1 MRLVLKILACALFWL
16 GTATAQPTN
25 DNVFVVAEVPVEA
38 EAGSATEAR
47 RIAIDQG
54 RRQAMDILLRRVT
67 AEADWGYLPQLAIG
81 RQAAAG
87 QPLQTD
93 PGAGFDNSF
102 YDYTAKSAVYL
113 DNSQLP
119 ALEEGF
125 AVQDEK
131 SSSRSYSA
139 RITYRFKADEIR
151 NLLKRARI
159 PYSESQTRTA
169 LVLPVLQT
177 ENDAY
182 LWESNN
188 PWARAWLSRSLANEL
203 TPILLPR
210 GDAADI
216 DIISADQALAM
227 RQRPLQELAQKYGVT
242 QVIVAQGYLMETDGQ
257 YRLRVRLLDGY
268 LNNVAR
274 AVSTIDRNN
283 SSALYDS
290 QDGFGSTGRSAQT
303 SGTPGSVLLEG
314 WYRDG
319 VGDFPLLAAR
329 AVESTVAKYAAGWK
343 AQTLIDHSVSQ
354 TYQVNAWFS
363 SIDEWADIQAV
374 LQDSPLV
381 ASYDTRALTADGASV
396 NMRVAGDVD
405 QLVLSLRERNIV
417 FWTVDDYIWNIATST
432 TYEEVRDRVRPVSY
446 ERRVRDEQ
454 RLQGFNSVDGAYD
467 SEWVTDPETG
477 QDYYA
482 PSADD
487 FSPPLERELSQPR
500 QLSPEGD
507 DDAREDGSN

>member
-1 MRLVLKILACALFWL
+1 MRLLLKFLVAVLLSVSAAV
-16 GTATAQPTN
+16 AQQSN
-25 DNVFVVAEVPVEA
+25 DNVFIVAEVPVEA

-67 AEADWGYLPQLAIG
+67 AESDWGYLPQLAIG
-81 RQAAAG
+81 RQAAVG
-87 QPLQTD
+87 QPAQPD
-93 PGAGFDNSF
+93 MGARYESGF

-113 DNSQLP
+113 ESSQLP

-151 NLLKRARI
+151 SLLKRARI
-159 PYSESQTRTA
+159 PYSESQTRRA

-216 DIISADQALAM
+216 NIISADQALAM
-227 RQRPLQELAQKYGVT
+227 RQGPLQQLAQKYGVT

-274 AVSTIDRNN
+274 TVGAIDRSN
-283 SSALYDS
+283 SAALYDA
-290 QDGFGSTGRSAQT
+290 QDGYGTNSRSNTQA
-303 SGTPGSVLLEG
+303 SGTPGSVLLEA

-354 TYQVNAWFS
+354 TYRVNAWFS
-363 SIDEWADIQAV
+363 SIDEWADIQGV
-374 LQDSPLV
+374 LQESPLV
-381 ASYDTRALTADGASV
+381 ASYDATALAADGASV
-396 NMRVAGDVD
+396 NMRVAGDVQ
-405 QLVLSLRERNIV
+405 QLVLSLRERNII
-417 FWTVDDYIWNIATST
+417 FWTVDDYVWNIATSS
-432 TYEEVRDRVRPVSY
+432 TYEDVRERVRPVSF
-446 ERRVRDEQ
+446 ERRQ
-454 RLQGFNSVDGAYD
+454 QGFISDGAPQTG
-467 SEWVTDPETG
+467 EWRSGPQAESG
-477 QDYYA
+477 QTYYA
-482 PSADD
+482 PATDEFSA
-487 FSPPLERELSQPR
+487 PLERELSQPR
-500 QLSPEGD
+500 QLYPATD
-507 DDAREDGSN
+507 DDAQDDGSN